1 LKTLLT
7 FVNAYAR
14 GSSAAS
20 LAQLSNFP
28 LPGQTATYHPS
39 DLPSTTNPYAI
50 GFAEG
55 KRFCDWEIAWVG
67 ATNGVGAGKTPLK
80 RSVTEETP
88 ANMQMPTGLNGV
100 AQGQA
105 PNRVTS
111 GPTNTTS
118 KSMPTGLGGQ
128 LPQNQ
133 PGPANPPPGL
143 ATLLGDLTWLKTV
156 NPSGCQLNCGQCA
169 VAVAKALNGQGISNA
184 PYSCRVRFSGATARV
199 VGTVDSQ
206 IEQELG
212 GKFGAYGSAGDA
224 NNAIYNAGNGAQG
237 VVSAS
242 GATGGGHYF
251 NIVNDNGNV
260 RLLDG
265 QTGAEISW
273 SSFKPGTTFALLPVK

>member
-1 LKTLLT
+1 
-7 FVNAYAR
+7 
-14 GSSAAS
+14 
-20 LAQLSNFP
+20 
-28 LPGQTATYHPS
+28 
-39 DLPSTTNPYAI
+39 
-50 GFAEG
+50 
-55 KRFCDWEIAWVG
+55 
-67 ATNGVGAGKTPLK
+67 
-80 RSVTEETP
+80 
-88 ANMQMPTGLNGV
+88 
-100 AQGQA
+100 
-105 PNRVTS
+105 
-111 GPTNTTS
+111 
-118 KSMPTGLGGQ
+118 
-128 LPQNQ
+128 
-133 PGPANPPPGL
+133 
-143 ATLLGDLTWLKTV
+143 
-156 NPSGCQLNCGQCA
+156 
-169 VAVAKALNGQGISNA
+169 
-184 PYSCRVRFSGATARV
+184 VRFSGATARV